1 MHCFCPSMAR
11 REYLF
16 QSGGR
21 KNNCRGRNLVQNQ
34 QHPAFLISNNKQ
46 KKERRRAR
54 TSPSP
59 PHFHQ
64 IYSGWLNVL
73 NMLQQLLRLLPTSN
87 LAICISFLTFNIFNL
102 GQLKLKMKTTRK
114 VTLKQESKHPICF
127 PAKRSDFQ
135 KID

>member
-34 QHPAFLISNNKQ
+34 QHPAFLVSNNKQ
-46 KKERRRAR
+46 EKERRRAR

-73 NMLQQLLRLLPTSN
+73 NLLQQLLRLLPTSN
-87 LAICISFLTFNIFNL
+87 LAICVSFLTFNIFNL
-102 GQLKLKMKTTRK
+102 GRLKLKMKTTRK